1 MTKPITKIAIE
12 AGDQD
17 VIAAYLRRLAEEFER
32 NRRLGDLRRAFVSLP
47 ARYAR
52 RALRRSQPR
61 DRFLGLEFRG
71 YLSGLAF
78 YLTGSRRA

>member
-32 NRRLGDLRRAFVSLP
+32 NRRLVDSDHAIRVELATTI
-47 ARYAR
+47 
-52 RALRRSQPR
+52 
-61 DRFLGLEFRG
+61 RG
-71 YLSGLAF
+71 ETVKVCGVVW
-78 YLTGSRRA
+78 